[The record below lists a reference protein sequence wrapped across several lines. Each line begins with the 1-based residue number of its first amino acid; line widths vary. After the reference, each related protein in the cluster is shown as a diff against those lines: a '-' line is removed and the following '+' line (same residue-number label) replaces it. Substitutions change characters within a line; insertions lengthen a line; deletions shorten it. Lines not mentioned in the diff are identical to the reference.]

1 MEATNDPHRFIYIDV
16 VPTEPQ
22 MQFSKR
28 VLAGLSREIRN
39 MNKNQVN
46 GKHGIKEDSGKEQ
59 KYHTQQH
66 SQKTQKPSSVETVM
80 GMSFRTQQEI
90 TGFY

>member
-22 MQFSKR
+22 MQISKR
-28 VLAGLSREIRN
+28 VLTGLNREIRN

-46 GKHGIKEDSGKEQ
+46 GKHRIKEDSDKEQ

-66 SQKTQKPSSVETVM
+66 SQKTQKPSSVEMIM
-80 GMSFRTQQEI
+80 GIPFRTQHEI

>member
-1 MEATNDPHRFIYIDV
+1 MEATNDPPRFIYIDA

-46 GKHGIKEDSGKEQ
+46 GKHRIKEDSDKEQ
-59 KYHTQQH
+59 KYHTQQN
-66 SQKTQKPSSVETVM
+66 SQKTQKSSSVDTVM
-80 GMSFRTQQEI
+80 GISFRTQHEI